1 MLTGGPGAAPG
12 GVASKNGWVYMRVRG
27 ESISYSPVCPYV
39 YVLSLNDSYFGEGFI
54 YINDFD
60 PFKSDQTP
68 RRLSA
73 FATRGA
79 VPCLSKDLTTTPCHP
94 SNRLCKWEGA
104 TLSADRTMGEGAKR
118 KWEGATLYA
127 LCGTQLAAH
136 IVVGM
141 FRAHRCG
148 GSSNATRAGSSGG
161 TGTSSR
167 REQ

>member
-1 MLTGGPGAAPG
+1 M
-12 GVASKNGWVYMRVRG
+12 
-27 ESISYSPVCPYV
+27 
-39 YVLSLNDSYFGEGFI
+39 D
-54 YINDFD
+54 
-60 PFKSDQTP
+60 
-68 RRLSA
+68 
-73 FATRGA
+73 
-79 VPCLSKDLTTTPCHP
+79 
-94 SNRLCKWEGA
+94 
-104 TLSADRTMGEGAKR
+104 EGAKR

-136 IVVGM
+136 IVAGM

>member
-1 MLTGGPGAAPG
+1 M
-12 GVASKNGWVYMRVRG
+12 ASKNGWVYMRVQGGFNLHRL
-27 ESISYSPVCPYV
+27 ESLCVVCV
-39 YVLSLNDSYFGEGFI
+39 SLNDSYFGEGFI

-60 PFKSDQTP
+60 PFKPDQTP

-73 FATRGA
+73 LSYERRRA
-79 VPCLSKDLTTTPCHP
+79 CLSKDLTTTPCHP

-104 TLSADRTMGEGAKR
+104 TLCADRAMDEGAKR